1 MNLYFRLLLLFLRS
15 VLAYRRQDLFAP
27 CATRLRVNPF
37 DLDMNLHMNNGRYF
51 SIMDLGR
58 IDLMLR
64 AGVFWK
70 FLRLGLY
77 PVVTSE
83 SIRFKRSLQ
92 PFERFDT
99 VTLIDSWDDNDFFLI
114 QKFVCGEQ
122 VVAEGYVQGRFRRR
136 SRKGSVPTA
145 EIFTLLG
152 MPSYPGAK
160 LSELARAQ
168 LAIESQLAVKSLL
181 TPGS

>member
-1 MNLYFRLLLLFLRS
+1 MNLYFRLLLLLLRS
-15 VLAYRRQDLFAP
+15 LFAFRHQDAFAA
-27 CATRLRVNPF
+27 CSTRFRVNPF

-70 FLRLGLY
+70 LLRQGCY

-83 SIRFKRSLQ
+83 SIRFKRSLR
-92 PFERFDT
+92 PFERFET
-99 VTLIDSWDDNDFFLI
+99 ITIIESWDDKNFFMS

-122 VVAEGYVQGRFRRR
+122 VVAEGCVQGRFRRR
-136 SRKGSVPTA
+136 SPKGSVPTA
-145 EIFTLLG
+145 EIFAVLD
-152 MPSYPGAK
+152 MPYPGAK

-168 LAIESQLAVKSLL
+168 LAIESQLASKSPL
-181 TPGS
+181 TSGS